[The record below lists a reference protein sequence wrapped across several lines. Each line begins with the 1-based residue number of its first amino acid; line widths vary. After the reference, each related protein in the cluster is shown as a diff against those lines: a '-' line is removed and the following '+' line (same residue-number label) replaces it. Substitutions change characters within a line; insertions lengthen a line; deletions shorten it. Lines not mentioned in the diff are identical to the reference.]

1 MNLKKIATTFI
12 FLFLSL
18 VALCARD
25 LSNAEQQAIDDFMLF
40 RVKITTIKDFH
51 KALKTINEYQEQ
63 NKSLITSFSDEAQ
76 LIINNFIVLEQYN
89 YIYNIDINDSN
100 LQDLILSQN
109 SKNDKWFDAHNK
121 NTINKWLYCTAADIK
136 SCCLQFV
143 SKTDAMKIGLSI
155 KDYYKTAL
163 KLDKNMSYALF
174 GLGQWL
180 IQAPAIAGGNKNDAI
195 ETFKLAVNSSRNN
208 AETFYG
214 YIFLSQAYFTKKETS
229 KASNM
234 LTKALSIEP
243 QSNYIAFIKILNESN
258 YSLYYY
264 VTHREKIDKKLNLS

>member
-89 YIYNIDINDSN
+89 YIYNININDSN